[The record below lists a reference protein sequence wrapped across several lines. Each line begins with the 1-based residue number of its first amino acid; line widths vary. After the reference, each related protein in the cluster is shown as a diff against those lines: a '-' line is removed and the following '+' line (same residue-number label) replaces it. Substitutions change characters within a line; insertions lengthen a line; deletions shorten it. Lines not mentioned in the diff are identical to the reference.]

1 MWDKDKGK
9 LPTLL
14 AKALLNR
21 VLIEK
26 RRKRHTVSLSEVVS
40 RNEDGKVI
48 VLEEIIK
55 DKIDIEKIFEDKE
68 ELKFL
73 MECEACRLRAIG
85 YNQEEIGNKLG
96 LSQLYVSRVLR
107 IRKTQLQKKN
117 SAKHY
122 SKSSIKI

>member
-21 VLIEK
+21 VLMEK
-26 RRKRHTVSLSEVVS
+26 RRKRHTVSLSEVIS
-40 RNEDGKVI
+40 RNEDGKAI
-48 VLEEIIK
+48 ALEEIIK
-55 DKIDIEKIFEDKE
+55 DKIDIEKNFEDKE

-96 LSQLYVSRVLR
+96 LSQSYVSRVLKM
-107 IRKTQLQKKN
+107 RKKQLQKKN

-122 SKSSIKI
+122 SKNSIKI

>member
-21 VLIEK
+21 VLMEK
-26 RRKRHTVSLSEVVS
+26 RRKRHTVSLNEIISC
-40 RNEDGKVI
+40 NEDGKFI
-48 VLEEIIK
+48 VLEEIIR
-55 DKIDIEKIFEDKE
+55 DKIDIEKNFEDKE

-73 MECEACRLRAIG
+73 MECEACHLRAIG